1 MIPKMTVVFRD
12 KKRNGVKAQKVK
24 ANYNLSDDQGQWL
37 TQIEK
42 QIWSSPSYWKSK
54 KRFIDQLKHIEQL
67 EYPNDRKIK
76 FQNSKSKRGGILTK
90 IKHGEK
96 QFFEDP
102 LFEKNE
108 YQIWQVLDLIK
119 LYTKQKWQQFGFH
132 LVYRNKKSQ
141 TAYVIMTDLEFKTEL
156 KRRIWLTSKWRKFS
170 DSNYWWDYQF
180 KVRVFNGRYNMV
192 WPDFPSNIVQ

>member
-1 MIPKMTVVFRD
+1 MWKSSSKLNLQKIFKIKNLIKIGVCTKLKQTFEVIDNDKKGDWSNFKLTEQVMSNFMIPKMTVVFRD

-54 KRFIDQLKHIEQL
+54 KRFIDQLKHTEQL
-67 EYPNDRKIK
+67 EYQNDRKIK

-102 LFEKNE
+102 LF
-108 YQIWQVLDLIK
+108 
-119 LYTKQKWQQFGFH
+119 
-132 LVYRNKKSQ
+132 
-141 TAYVIMTDLEFKTEL
+141 
-156 KRRIWLTSKWRKFS
+156 
-170 DSNYWWDYQF
+170 
-180 KVRVFNGRYNMV
+180 
-192 WPDFPSNIVQ
+192 